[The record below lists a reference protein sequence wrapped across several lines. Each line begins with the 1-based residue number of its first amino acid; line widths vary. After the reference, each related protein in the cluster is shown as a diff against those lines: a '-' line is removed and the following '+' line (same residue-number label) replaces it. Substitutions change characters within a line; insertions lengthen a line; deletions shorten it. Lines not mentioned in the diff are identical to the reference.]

1 MTGMEAVI
9 PATRLDLCPG
19 SPAHL
24 LSAFTPLLFILFLW
38 LLGPA
43 TLSLCLSQ
51 LVPVCSVSG
60 KRMSCPDSGNA
71 QSIEISGRGGL
82 GLWLL
87 LEKGRILG
95 GRPEISCFTVRGGG
109 AGIL

>member
-1 MTGMEAVI
+1 MPWFPFPSLARFH
-9 PATRLDLCPG
+9 PR
-19 SPAHL
+19 
-24 LSAFTPLLFILFLW
+24 LLFIFFSW
-38 LLGPA
+38 LRGPA
-43 TLSLCLSQ
+43 TLTLCLSQ

-82 GLWLL
+82 GPWLL
-87 LEKGRILG
+87 LEEWRILG
-95 GRPEISCFTVRGGG
+95 GGPSEPGVSCFTVRGGG

>member
-1 MTGMEAVI
+1 MEAVI
-9 PATRLDLCPG
+9 PGMRLDLGPG
-19 SPAHL
+19 SPSHL
-24 LSAFTPLLFILFLW
+24 LPAFTPLLLILFLW
-38 LLGPA
+38 LLEPA
-43 TLSLCLSQ
+43 TLSLCLSH

-82 GLWLL
+82 GPWLL
-87 LEKGRILG
+87 LEEGRILG
-95 GRPEISCFTVRGGG
+95 DRPEVSGFAVRGGR